1 MAKLNKITNEGL
13 KKLEDELSFLKT
25 IRRKEVSEQIK
36 TARGLGDLSENS
48 EYDEAREEQAKVEA
62 RISELE
68 NMLENVEVISEH
80 ELTTDTVNVGSKVRV
95 FDEKNNEEIE
105 YTVVGSSEANALKRK
120 ISDQSPIG
128 SALMGAKV
136 NETVTAYTPGGE
148 LKFKIIEI
156 SNKQ

>member
-148 LKFKIIEI
+148 LNFKIIEI
-156 SNKQ
+156 SK

>member
-156 SNKQ
+156 SK

>member
-36 TARGLGDLSENS
+36 TARGLGDLSEKS

-156 SNKQ
+156 SK

>member
-148 LKFKIIEI
+148 LKFKIIKI
-156 SNKQ
+156 SK

>member
-1 MAKLNKITNEGL
+1 MSKLNKITNEGL

-148 LKFKIIEI
+148 LNFKIIEI
-156 SNKQ
+156 SK

>member
-1 MAKLNKITNEGL
+1 MANKITNEGL

-156 SNKQ
+156 SK

>member
-1 MAKLNKITNEGL
+1 MAKLNKITNEVL

-156 SNKQ
+156 SK

>member
-1 MAKLNKITNEGL
+1 MDKLNKITNEGL

-148 LKFKIIEI
+148 LKFKIIKI
-156 SNKQ
+156 SK

>member
-1 MAKLNKITNEGL
+1 M
-13 KKLEDELSFLKT
+13 
-25 IRRKEVSEQIK
+25 
-36 TARGLGDLSENS
+36 SENS

-136 NETVTAYTPGGE
+136 NAFSYTH
-148 LKFKIIEI
+148 LDVYKR
-156 SNKQ
+156 Q

>member
-80 ELTTDTVNVGSKVRV
+80 ELTTDAVNVGSKVRV
-95 FDEKNNEEIE
+95 LDEKNNEEIE

-136 NETVTAYTPGGE
+136 DDVVTAYTPGGE

-156 SNKQ
+156 SK

>member
-80 ELTTDTVNVGSKVRV
+80 ELTTDAVNVGSKVRV
-95 FDEKNNEEIE
+95 LDEKNNEEIE

-128 SALMGAKV
+128 ALMGAKV
-136 NETVTAYTPGGE
+136 DDVVTAYTPGGE

-156 SNKQ
+156 SK

>member
-80 ELTTDTVNVGSKVRV
+80 ELTTDAVNVGSKVRV
-95 FDEKNNEEIE
+95 LDEKNNEEIE

-136 NETVTAYTPGGE
+136 DDVVTAYPPGGE

-156 SNKQ
+156 SK

>member
-120 ISDQSPIG
+120 ISEQSPIG
-128 SALMGAKV
+128 SALMGAKA

-148 LKFKIIEI
+148 LNFKIIEI
-156 SNKQ
+156 SK

>member
-95 FDEKNNEEIE
+95 LTK
-105 YTVVGSSEANALKRK
+105 K
-120 ISDQSPIG
+120 IMKKLNI
-128 SALMGAKV
+128 L
-136 NETVTAYTPGGE
+136 
-148 LKFKIIEI
+148 
-156 SNKQ
+156 

>member
-13 KKLEDELSFLKT
+13 KKL
-25 IRRKEVSEQIK
+25 
-36 TARGLGDLSENS
+36 
-48 EYDEAREEQAKVEA
+48 YDEAREEQAKVEA

-156 SNKQ
+156 SK

>member
-80 ELTTDTVNVGSKVRV
+80 ELTTDAVNVGSKVRV
-95 FDEKNNEEIE
+95 LDEKNNEEIE

-128 SALMGAKV
+128 NALMGAKV
-136 NETVTAYTPGGE
+136 DDVVTAYTPGGE

-156 SNKQ
+156 SK

>member
-80 ELTTDTVNVGSKVRV
+80 ELTTDAVNVGSKVRV
-95 FDEKNNEEIE
+95 LDEKNNEEIE
-105 YTVVGSSEANALKRK
+105 YTGVGSSEANALKRK

-136 NETVTAYTPGGE
+136 DDVVTAYTPGGE

-156 SNKQ
+156 SK

>member
-36 TARGLGDLSENS
+36 TARGLVTWSENS

-80 ELTTDTVNVGSKVRV
+80 ELTTDAVNVGSKVRV
-95 FDEKNNEEIE
+95 LD
-105 YTVVGSSEANALKRK
+105 RK
-120 ISDQSPIG
+120 
-128 SALMGAKV
+128 K
-136 NETVTAYTPGGE
+136 
-148 LKFKIIEI
+148 
-156 SNKQ
+156 

>member
-80 ELTTDTVNVGSKVRV
+80 ELTTDTVNVGSKVRD

-105 YTVVGSSEANALKRK
+105 ILQGK
-120 ISDQSPIG
+120 IREIREN
-128 SALMGAKV
+128 L
-136 NETVTAYTPGGE
+136 ER
-148 LKFKIIEI
+148 EI
-156 SNKQ
+156 SSNTTGKEM

>member
-105 YTVVGSSEANALKRK
+105 YTVVGSSEANAPKRK

-156 SNKQ
+156 SK

>member
-136 NETVTAYTPGGE
+136 NETVTACTPGGE
-148 LKFKIIEI
+148 LKFKIIKI
-156 SNKQ
+156 SK

>member
-36 TARGLGDLSENS
+36 TARALGDLSENS

-136 NETVTAYTPGGE
+136 DEIVTAYTPGGE
-148 LKFKIIEI
+148 LKFKIVEI
-156 SNKQ
+156 SK

>member
-148 LKFKIIEI
+148 LKFQ
-156 SNKQ
+156 NKQ

>member
-13 KKLEDELSFLKT
+13 KKLEDE
-25 IRRKEVSEQIK
+25 

-80 ELTTDTVNVGSKVRV
+80 ELTTDAVNVGSKVRV
-95 FDEKNNEEIE
+95 LDEKNNEEIE

-136 NETVTAYTPGGE
+136 DDVVTAYTPGGE

-156 SNKQ
+156 SK

>member
-95 FDEKNNEEIE
+95 FDEKIMKKLNI
-105 YTVVGSSEANALKRK
+105 L
-120 ISDQSPIG
+120 
-128 SALMGAKV
+128 
-136 NETVTAYTPGGE
+136 
-148 LKFKIIEI
+148 
-156 SNKQ
+156 

>member
-80 ELTTDTVNVGSKVRV
+80 ELTTDTVNVGSKVKV

-156 SNKQ
+156 SK

>member
-48 EYDEAREEQAKVEA
+48 EYDEAREDQAKVEA

-80 ELTTDTVNVGSKVRV
+80 ELTTDAVNVGSKVRV
-95 FDEKNNEEIE
+95 LDEKNNEEIE

-136 NETVTAYTPGGE
+136 DDVVTAYTPGGE

-156 SNKQ
+156 SK

>member
-13 KKLEDELSFLKT
+13 KKLEDELSILKT

-80 ELTTDTVNVGSKVRV
+80 ELTTDAVNVGSKVRV
-95 FDEKNNEEIE
+95 LDEKNNEEIE

-136 NETVTAYTPGGE
+136 DDVVTAYTPGGE

-156 SNKQ
+156 SK

>member
-128 SALMGAKV
+128 SALMGAKS
-136 NETVTAYTPGGE
+136 
-148 LKFKIIEI
+148 K
-156 SNKQ
+156 

>member
-48 EYDEAREEQAKVEA
+48 EYDEAREEQANVEA

-156 SNKQ
+156 SK